1 MAKKFSAAR
10 MPPWYPAGMDA
21 DGITPWGLILL
32 MFAYSFVGWAALFA
46 IHYRLRKRRIEAP
59 TAQHAAIGYGESWKS
74 TRVSE
79 V

>member
-1 MAKKFSAAR
+1 
-10 MPPWYPAGMDA
+10 MDA

-74 TRVSE
+74 SRVSE

>member
-10 MPPWYPAGMDA
+10 MPPWYPAFMDA
-21 DGITPWGLILL
+21 EGITPWGLILL

-59 TAQHAAIGYGESWKS
+59 TARHAAIGYGESWKS
-74 TRVSE
+74 SRVSE